1 MSNDKLEKLLLLA
14 QTDELSDAQR
24 KELDA
29 LLEKTA
35 SARALRDDMDA
46 LLTAV
51 RETPL
56 PRNVDPTVLRR
67 IEIQGRRELTGPARN
82 AQTSF
87 LRLWRPA
94 IASGIAAILLLSL
107 GIRYIGQ
114 NQGPPDFAG
123 IPELDRTEYA
133 WDIEDEEVDD
143 LYNLLALAV
152 GGIEDAGI
160 DGDEELLRELL
171 SLEGLNI

>member
-67 IEIQGRRELTGPARN
+67 IEIQGRRELTGPAPVSY
-82 AQTSF
+82 THLTLPTIYS
-87 LRLWRPA
+87 
-94 IASGIAAILLLSL
+94 
-107 GIRYIGQ
+107 
-114 NQGPPDFAG
+114 
-123 IPELDRTEYA
+123 
-133 WDIEDEEVDD
+133 V
-143 LYNLLALAV
+143 
-152 GGIEDAGI
+152 
-160 DGDEELLRELL
+160 
-171 SLEGLNI
+171 

>member
-1 MSNDKLEKLLLLA
+1 M
-14 QTDELSDAQR
+14 
-24 KELDA
+24 
-29 LLEKTA
+29 
-35 SARALRDDMDA
+35 
-46 LLTAV
+46 
-51 RETPL
+51 
-56 PRNVDPTVLRR
+56 
-67 IEIQGRRELTGPARN
+67 
-82 AQTSF
+82 
-87 LRLWRPA
+87 
-94 IASGIAAILLLSL
+94 LLSL

-143 LYNLLALAV
+143 LYNLLALAE
-152 GGIEDAGI
+152 GGMEDAGI